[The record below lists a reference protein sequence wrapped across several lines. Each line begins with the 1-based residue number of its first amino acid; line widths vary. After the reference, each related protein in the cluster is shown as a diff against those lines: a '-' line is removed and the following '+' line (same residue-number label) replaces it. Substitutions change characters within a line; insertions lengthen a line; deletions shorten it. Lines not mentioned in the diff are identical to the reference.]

1 MLTTLLI
8 VIFIS
13 FMGIGLPDSV
23 LGAAWPVMY
32 PEFSLP
38 MSLAGYI
45 TAAIA
50 AGKVAFGVMST
61 RLIRKFGTG
70 LLTAAS
76 MLMIALSLVGF
87 ANTRNFAWF
96 FVFSVP
102 LGIGVGTID
111 TVLNSFVAFHYSA
124 SQMSFLQCAY
134 GLGVAGSP
142 LIMSLA
148 LGEAGDWR
156 RGYTIVAIV
165 AFSVAAIAIASLP
178 LWFKVQKKDTEKSES
193 KGNVLS
199 YRQLAK
205 TPGAFLS
212 AFCFFS
218 CCALEWSAG
227 SWSTTY
233 FTSIKETEPDRA
245 AGITM
250 FFYLGLA
257 GGRFLSGLFAEKLG
271 RRGILK
277 ASFAVMAVSVIVF
290 ALPLPSMITVIALF
304 MLGVGIGPVCPN
316 LVHITPKAFGEENA
330 QSVMGLQKT
339 LTYLGIMFMPLI
351 FGVLADI
358 FSAVI
363 LPIYLVIM
371 LFVYAYVL
379 FAFLGGIKKREK

>member
-1 MLTTLLI
+1 
-8 VIFIS
+8 
-13 FMGIGLPDSV
+13 MGIGLPDSV
-23 LGAAWPVMY
+23 LGAAWPAMY
-32 PEFSLP
+32 TELSLP
-38 MSLAGYI
+38 ISLAGYI

-61 RLIRKFGTG
+61 RLIKKFGTG
-70 LLTAAS
+70 ILTAAS
-76 MLMIALSLVGF
+76 MIIITLSLIGF
-87 ANTRNFAWF
+87 ANTKNPVWF

-142 LIMSLA
+142 FIMSLA
-148 LGEAGDWR
+148 LGEASDWR

-165 AFSVAAIAIASLP
+165 SFAVAAIAIASLP
-178 LWFKVQKKDTEKSES
+178 LWFKVRKKDTEKSES
-193 KGNVLS
+193 KVNDLS
-199 YRQLAK
+199 YKELAK

-233 FTSIKETEPDRA
+233 FTSIKEMEPDRA

-277 ASFAVMAVSVIVF
+277 VSFAVMAVSVAVF
-290 ALPLPSMITVIALF
+290 ALPFPSAVTVIALF
-304 MLGVGIGPVCPN
+304 FLGVGIGPVCPN

-339 LTYLGIMFMPLI
+339 LTYLGIMLMPLI

-363 LPIYLVIM
+363 LPVYLVLM
-371 LFVYAYVL
+371 LLLYAYVL